1 MIQRK
6 YVIPV
11 NPAYL
16 KIDMLN
22 QTNNLESAF
31 EIWTLHFIHKFS
43 DTLGRC
49 YVKLNVYRKKV
60 LIMTDN
66 ITPDMNIYHFSFEI
80 NPEKS
85 KTRQLRLLL
94 NSLDIKSYLNMKIEG
109 DSSFYFMKLS
119 RTLLDRFVVW
129 KRLTSKILALPI
141 ARAQHDAPDSQNL
154 HVFYNT
160 FSVNTFET
168 KLKVNPY
175 LEPKNY
181 CPKIIYQGARKFNK
195 NFYMITIEYV
205 HRFDY
210 WNIHVY
216 NPKTSRNF
224 ICTIFFEEILNWKN
238 SFLKKIYPSFMNEF
252 KKHSFSNYQ
261 QFSNTY
267 WKSLKK
273 FKKKTEIRFTS
284 ALEIPSSKRSLFTP
298 LTPSLVETLNRKEK
312 QLFFKIDK
320 VYSLPFLRRKK
331 DQAKNFSSRYNIDK
345 EEMFDHIDF
354 FEFKVKLILLNL
366 IIFSSFGKM
375 W

>member
-1 MIQRK
+1 
-6 YVIPV
+6 
-11 NPAYL
+11 
-16 KIDMLN
+16 
-22 QTNNLESAF
+22 
-31 EIWTLHFIHKFS
+31 
-43 DTLGRC
+43 
-49 YVKLNVYRKKV
+49 
-60 LIMTDN
+60 MTDN
-66 ITPDMNIYHFSFEI
+66 ITPDMNIYYFSFEI

-85 KTRQLRLLL
+85 KTKQFRLLL

-119 RTLLDRFVVW
+119 RNVLDRFIVW
-129 KRLTSKILALPI
+129 KRLTSKILALPM
-141 ARAQHDAPDSQNL
+141 ARAQHDAPDNQNL

-168 KLKVNPY
+168 KLKVNNY

-195 NFYMITIEYV
+195 NFYVITIEYV

-252 KKHSFSNYQ
+252 KKYNFMNYQ
-261 QFSNTY
+261 QFANTY
-267 WKSLKK
+267 WKHYKK
-273 FKKKTEIRFTS
+273 VKKKTDIRFTS
-284 ALEIPSSKRSLFTP
+284 SPDIPSSKRSLFTP
-298 LTPSLVETLNRKEK
+298 LNPALLETLNKKEK

-331 DQAKNFSSRYNIDK
+331 DQTKTYSSRFNIDK
-345 EEMFDHIDF
+345 DELSDHIDF
-354 FEFKVKLILLNL
+354 FEFKVILIHISCINL
-366 IIFSSFGKM
+366 C
-375 W
+375 